1 MHRLGLAIAL
11 SVALPAF
18 ADEMSLEEQMQWL
31 EDKGACEDGRFRFE
45 DRRSGALVFMEDVL
59 MAVSET
65 GDSMVSRLVGDMAV
79 YKMGQTPNPTLVKL
93 YEYAQ
98 RQDVK
103 SEISNHLDSVE
114 KEVKRLKLTKMTLE
128 NPALQVTLFCNIQ
141 NMLRGESFEYQ
152 RDLETYARSL
162 NRKVLHQN
170 VKALQDLTQDR

>member
-65 GDSMVSRLVGDMAV
+65 GDSMAV

>member
-1 MHRLGLAIAL
+1 MLRLGLVILL
-11 SVALPAF
+11 SVGLPAF
-18 ADEMSLEEQMQWL
+18 ADEMSLEEQMKWL
-31 EDKGACEDGRFRFE
+31 EEKGACEDDRYRFE

-59 MAVSET
+59 MAVSGT

-79 YKMGQTPNPTLVKL
+79 YQIGQTPDLTLVKL

-114 KEVKRLKLTKMTLE
+114 KEIKRLDLTNGTSE
-128 NPALQVTLFCNIQ
+128 NPALQVTVFCNIHK
-141 NMLRGESFEYQ
+141 MLHGKSFEYQ